1 MTVIS
6 RATAKKEIHKTLSLC
21 NFFTRQIGFSF
32 IDNPPSTAFGRLRSY
47 IWFTISAT
55 LLFLKLS
62 AEINYVTLKL
72 IKSSS
77 VVDFVASL
85 HIVGYDTMSFG
96 KLLTIWYKRNEFRQL
111 VKELADIWPISD
123 DDKEEINIKRS
134 RTSSLRIA
142 QIYYAFWNVLGVWL
156 YNLTPIIIFVYHKLQ
171 GEAADLGFIW
181 HMAYPFDK
189 TKPIYHEIV
198 FIFEACGGVISVCS
212 MLGSDILFMT
222 MANHISLLLR
232 LLQLRIRRLGS
243 TTISSTTNAQ
253 QVHDTY
259 HKIISA
265 VKTHQRL
272 ITYGND
278 LESAFSLVNLINVLL
293 SSVDICC
300 VVFNIL
306 LDPWLAMSNKFFLG
320 AALTQVGILCWY
332 ANEIYT
338 SSSGIADAVYESSW
352 YMEDIRCRRALLI
365 MMQRSQKPLY
375 FTALKF
381 HSITMSTYSS
391 ILTSSY
397 SYFTLLYTTYRRD

>member
-1 MTVIS
+1 MAVIS
-6 RATAKKEIHKTLSLC
+6 RDTAREEIHKTLSLC

-32 IDNPPSTAFGRLRSY
+32 IDDLPRTMFGRLRSY
-47 IWFTISAT
+47 IWFIISAT
-55 LLFLKLS
+55 LLFLMAS
-62 AEINYVTLKL
+62 AEVNYVTLKL

-77 VVDFVASL
+77 VVEFVASL

-123 DDKEEINIKRS
+123 DDEEEINLKQS

-142 QIYYAFWNVLGVWL
+142 QFYYAFWNVLGVWL
-156 YNLTPIIIFVYHKLQ
+156 YNLTPIVVFVYHKVQ
-171 GEAADLGFIW
+171 GEPADLGYIW

-189 TKPIYHEIV
+189 TKPIYHELV
-198 FIFEACGGVISVCS
+198 FIFEACGGMISVCS

-232 LLQLRIRRLGS
+232 LLQLRIRRLAS
-243 TTISSTTNAQ
+243 TTVSSANDSQ
-253 QVHDTY
+253 IIDTY
-259 HKIISA
+259 DDIIA
-265 VKTHQRL
+265 VVKTHQRL

-278 LESAFSLVNLINVLL
+278 LENAFSLVNLINVLL

-306 LDPWLAMSNKFFLG
+306 LDPWMAMSNKFFLG

-332 ANEIYT
+332 ADEIYT
-338 SSSGIADAVYESSW
+338 SSSGVADAVYESAW
-352 YMEDIRCRRALLI
+352 YIENIRCQKALLI
-365 MMQRSQKPLY
+365 LMQRSQKPLY

-391 ILTSSY
+391 ILTTSY